1 MCCYSNH
8 NEKHFREFGEEF
20 DMARDLF
27 HCTAVSRVH
36 WLLILWLP
44 SWKYCHQG
52 KSGIRQGAK
61 TKHCFSLSLSPSLSL
76 SLLVYLSQYI
86 RISMCACLHT
96 VFLTILPPVLFYL
109 VSNKHKAG
117 LQGHNVFQQLLKWV
131 QLGRPCYHLK
141 DNWRLIGWLR
151 LIWGRPSLCFR
162 LLPSLCAQSKLSLVA
177 VLSMTGSK

>member
-1 MCCYSNH
+1 MLCCYSNH
-8 NEKHFREFGEEF
+8 NEKHFREFREEF

-44 SWKYCHQG
+44 SWNYCHQG

-61 TKHCFSLSLSPSLSL
+61 TKHCFSLSPSLSL
-76 SLLVYLSQYI
+76 FWSICLSIYAYLCVLVCTRYSWRY
-86 RISMCACLHT
+86 S
-96 VFLTILPPVLFYL
+96 PPVLFYL